1 MKRREQL
8 LFERHAKTTL
18 SIVWLVFLLL
28 FTIAAEIALK
38 RFSGLGRPVLFYA
51 HPSYGYRMQPN
62 QETWRFGGAHFKIN
76 NLGLRAN
83 GDWDSGP
90 GERILF
96 LGDSVTYGG
105 NHISN
110 QQLFSELAVRGLGG
124 FTSGNAGIPSW
135 GVENV
140 HGLIV
145 QEKFLPASVY
155 VSTFI
160 EQDFYRGLQ
169 LGQNM
174 PWIKYE
180 LPLLALQELAEFGW
194 HRFVKNTREI
204 NRRVREREPADVRV
218 ARAAAKLRAMDEF
231 LKARGYQHLIFIS
244 PTREQVLGEHPRD
257 LRVHAQLEKHGVETV
272 YLVGEPIMRA
282 ASPDERRSWYQDD
295 VHLTAKGHAV
305 WGELIRQHLVAKLP
319 TLTAPTEA
327 KSL

>member
-1 MKRREQL
+1 MKPSEESV
-8 LFERHAKTTL
+8 FERHPKTTL

-38 RFSGLGRPVLFYA
+38 QLSGLGRPVLFYA

-62 QETWRFGGAHFKIN
+62 QETWRFGAAHFKIN

-83 GDWDSGP
+83 GDWDSVP
-90 GERILF
+90 GNRVLF

-110 QQLFSELAVRGLGG
+110 QHLFSELAVRGLAG
-124 FTSGNAGIPSW
+124 FATGNAGIPNW

-145 QEKFLPASVY
+145 EEKFLPASVY

-160 EQDFYRGLQ
+160 EKDFYRGLQ

-180 LPLLALQELAEFGW
+180 RPLFALQELAEFGW
-194 HRFVKNTREI
+194 HKFVKNTRET

-218 ARAAAKLRAMDEF
+218 ARAAAKLRAMDDF
-231 LKARGYQHLIFIS
+231 LNARGYRHLIFIS

-257 LRVHAQLEKHGVETV
+257 LRVEAQLEKHGIEAV
-272 YLVGEPIMRA
+272 YLLDKPIMRA
-282 ASPDERRSWYQDD
+282 ASPAERRSWYQDD
-295 VHLTAKGHAV
+295 VHLTTKGHAV
-305 WGELIRQHLVAKLP
+305 WGELIREQLVAKLP
-319 TLTAPTEA
+319 ARTTPIEK